1 MQSVCLSP
9 FSLILQTDVH
19 IVTKVQNFHLFPC
32 FKILPWFAQTWA
44 WRPWA
49 SEPRREVTAGAVIR
63 MRRRCQNVSSRRATE
78 NDGKRQK
85 EHLRSLSVSLSL
97 SLSPKVP
104 KTNELHHRHENWT
117 DGGTGCLRARDDLCL
132 FYARPLIAVTI
143 AANYTADRGFYAV
156 RGFENHLVFHKTFPP
171 TPYLST
177 F

>member
-1 MQSVCLSP
+1 MSNMQSVCLSP

-85 EHLRSLSVSLSL
+85 EHLRALSL
-97 SLSPKVP
+97 SLFPQKFRKRTNCITTT
-104 KTNELHHRHENWT
+104 KTGRT
-117 DGGTGCLRARDDLCL
+117 AAPVACARAMT
-132 FYARPLIAVTI
+132 FVYSTPAR
-143 AANYTADRGFYAV
+143 
-156 RGFENHLVFHKTFPP
+156 
-171 TPYLST
+171 
-177 F
+177 